1 MDNIFLQKWWV
12 KILQIDLLLKM
23 NLKIAF
29 NTVRVII
36 STLLEI
42 DRLEKGCFGLNVF
55 VQLSS

>member
-1 MDNIFLQKWWV
+1 MDNIFLQKWRV
-12 KILQIDLLLKM
+12 KILQKDLLLKM

-29 NTVRVII
+29 NSVRVII

-42 DRLEKGCFGLNVF
+42 DRLEKGWFGLNVF